1 MEYRERS
8 ETDSIKKQLEA
19 ALEKDDNTQKN
30 RHIRESLQLLE
41 GLDCN
46 PE

>member
-1 MEYRERS
+1 MKHIERS
-8 ETDSIKKQLEA
+8 ETESIKKQLQA
-19 ALEKDDNTQKN
+19 ALKKEDSTQKD